1 MLGNGT
7 ERYIICTDLFKI
19 YKVADLEVVALRG
32 LDLVVAPGEVVAI
45 VGASGSGKTT
55 LLNIL
60 AGYDT
65 PSAGGVEVG
74 GRDLLSMDSKEVE
87 DYRQKEVGFVWQQ
100 TSRNLFPY
108 LTALENVALWHERDI
123 SHSSSERLIL
133 PDACMALDYI
143 LSLFTGVMQGLKVYP
158 ERMMANIEST
168 RGVVFSQRVLL
179 ELVANG
185 LSREKAYDVTQR
197 NALRSWDENLDFR
210 QLLREEPD
218 VTGVLSVQALDKLF
232 DYGYYT
238 RYVGETFER
247 VGI

>member
-1 MLGNGT
+1 
-7 ERYIICTDLFKI
+7 
-19 YKVADLEVVALRG
+19 
-32 LDLVVAPGEVVAI
+32 
-45 VGASGSGKTT
+45 
-55 LLNIL
+55 
-60 AGYDT
+60 
-65 PSAGGVEVG
+65 
-74 GRDLLSMDSKEVE
+74 
-87 DYRQKEVGFVWQQ
+87 
-100 TSRNLFPY
+100 
-108 LTALENVALWHERDI
+108 
-123 SHSSSERLIL
+123 
-133 PDACMALDYI
+133 MALDYI